1 MQFLQ
6 ILCTFSCMHLV
17 TLGFGAIEAMTR
29 DQSASVQQVGA
40 VQHQLDG
47 ITQENA
53 SAVNE
58 AAEQVRLLDRI
69 VEEIGGRIGEFQA
82 DARVDEVPLSSAA

>member
-1 MQFLQ
+1 MKIGVDTSENESPKGLILISYYHTTEFLRADLL
-6 ILCTFSCMHLV
+6 LCRGGVSLRNLPH
-17 TLGFGAIEAMTR
+17 R
-29 DQSASVQQVGA
+29 
-40 VQHQLDG
+40 
-47 ITQENA
+47 
-53 SAVNE
+53 E